1 MNRIVSTI
9 EVSGLSLRIKDADT
23 GSDYGTIAS
32 VSWSADENNPEA
44 VFDLGSPSTKGT
56 IASKLVIGR
65 YYKIQLAYID
75 NTAARYV
82 GYYSTVCIVKFT
94 TKPTVAIGNLNRYM
108 TNSDITRYT
117 GVYHNRTDVTEKAYH
132 IAGNRWY

>member
-1 MNRIVSTI
+1 MAATKLFPPTLAGTIPPFFEDLVKGTVRLTVPFTMNRIVSAI

-65 YYKIQLAYID
+65 YYKI
-75 NTAARYV
+75 
-82 GYYSTVCIVKFT
+82 
-94 TKPTVAIGNLNRYM
+94 
-108 TNSDITRYT
+108 
-117 GVYHNRTDVTEKAYH
+117 
-132 IAGNRWY
+132 